1 MDTTPPADAALRT
14 RVLRALAANR
24 KARIS
29 FPGVFME
36 LAGKKVSDGEV
47 RLEFDDGP
55 WCRDGAGDI
64 NLAAFS
70 ILIDTALGAVTRL
83 SAGPSVRPATVHI
96 EVQFTGVPLRD
107 HLVMN
112 ASLLGHPVGTAVR
125 QALSRGTI
133 MSGGVAAA
141 HAAGAFVIVDLPSG
155 ATQSAMPWPTGGL
168 ASEEIP
174 ARESLED
181 HERQVMDSVERAE
194 AAASAAL
201 PFIEHF
207 WCGIPAVEAGKAA
220 LAVPVTP
227 HLGNRVGQVHGGIL
241 LGLATRVAAAA
252 LPAKRLSNVSA
263 WFVSPGQG
271 AALEV
276 RSTVVHDGRNLAVV
290 LTQILSAA
298 GALVLEATSQHVA
311 PLAHSSK
318 HT

>member
-1 MDTTPPADAALRT
+1 MDTTPPAEAALRT

-36 LAGKKVSDGEV
+36 LAGKKVADDEV
-47 RLEFDDGP
+47 RLEFDDGA
-55 WCRDGAGDI
+55 WCRNAAGEI

-83 SAGPSVRPATVHI
+83 SAGTSVRPATVHI

-107 HLVMN
+107 HLVMKAN
-112 ASLLGHPVGTAVR
+112 LVGHSAGTAVR
-125 QALSRGTI
+125 QSLSRGTI
-133 MSGGVAAA
+133 MSGGIAAA
-141 HAAGAFVIVDLPSG
+141 HATGAFVMVDLPAG
-155 ATQSAMPWPTGGL
+155 ATQSPMPWPTGGL
-168 ASEEIP
+168 ASEEMP
-174 ARESLED
+174 APASLED

-194 AAASAAL
+194 IAASAAL

-207 WCGIPAVEAGKAA
+207 WCGIPAAETGKAS
-220 LAVPVTP
+220 LAVPVSP

-252 LPAKRLSNVSA
+252 MPAKRLSNVSA
-263 WFVSPGQG
+263 WFVSPGHG
-271 AALEV
+271 ASLDV
-276 RSTVVHDGRNLAVV
+276 RATVVHEGRNLAVV
-290 LTQILSAA
+290 RTQILSAT

-311 PLAHSSK
+311 PSATSSNNS
-318 HT
+318 